1 MSDELSSDNLRHLK
15 EMEKRFKEQKEEL
28 SRKTL
33 FEFNDE
39 PKSIEEKIEE
49 LATQYNYVEVLT
61 IAKQHNIR
69 AGPKVRMLSRLLEK
83 GADEIKDERVTVNK
97 TEEKNIN
104 VDGLRKN
111 IQDFSHE
118 NHPIDEK
125 PEERAES

>member
-39 PKSIEEKIEE
+39 PKSIEEKIGE

-97 TEEKNIN
+97 TEEKI
-104 VDGLRKN
+104 LM
-111 IQDFSHE
+111 
-118 NHPIDEK
+118 
-125 PEERAES
+125 

>member
-39 PKSIEEKIEE
+39 PKSIEEKIGE

-125 PEERAES
+125 PEELAES